1 MEQHPLRICAAQPD
15 RGLLRQFSLFEACKG
30 QHMVGTSASW
40 NRGRLPKEPGEA
52 SALLAQEGAVGNYAI
67 VCGEESLVEVVNV
80 TVKERNRC
88 ELGEL
93 KATCAPLEE
102 CTDASSHLGK
112 NRMLTC
118 DQDAVD
124 VPDGWLILQTQL

>member
-1 MEQHPLRICAAQPD
+1 VRYW
-15 RGLLRQFSLFEACKG
+15 R
-30 QHMVGTSASW
+30 
-40 NRGRLPKEPGEA
+40 KEG
-52 SALLAQEGAVGNYAI
+52 GVGNYAI

>member
-1 MEQHPLRICAAQPD
+1 MGQHPLRICAAQPD

-52 SALLAQEGAVGNYAI
+52 SALLAQEEGVGNYAI

-80 TVKERNRC
+80 TVKKRNCRELWRAKGNLRSIGRVYRC
-88 ELGEL
+88 IFTSR
-93 KATCAPLEE
+93 KK
-102 CTDASSHLGK
+102 SH
-112 NRMLTC
+112 
-118 DQDAVD
+118 VD
-124 VPDGWLILQTQL
+124 LRSRCG